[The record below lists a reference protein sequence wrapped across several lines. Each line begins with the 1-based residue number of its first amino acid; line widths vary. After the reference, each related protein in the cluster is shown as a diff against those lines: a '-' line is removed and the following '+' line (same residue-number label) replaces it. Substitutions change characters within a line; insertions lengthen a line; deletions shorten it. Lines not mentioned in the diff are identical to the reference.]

1 MQKKESSIRLD
12 GTWRFAV
19 DSSDQGMS
27 QGWFKPD
34 HDRRDWQEIN
44 VPDYWDRYNLS
55 GYDGVGWYER
65 SIEVHDTS
73 APMTL
78 YFAGVDDDA
87 SVWLNGRLVGSH
99 AGYSDAFWFD
109 VTAFLRKGR
118 NDLVVR
124 VVDKGGPGGI
134 YRPITLL
141 RSDRID
147 EVLRTK
153 YSRMDARPSAEW
165 VKDAVI
171 YEVYVRSF
179 SPEGTFKGVEQRLPE
194 LKRLGVTV
202 LWLMPIHPIGE
213 LNRKGTLGSPY
224 AVRDYYAVNPEF
236 GTLEDFRSLVRAV
249 HAAGMHIIIDLVAN
263 HTSWD
268 SVLLMEHPEWFTHN
282 AEGAIIA
289 PNADWT
295 DVADLDYD
303 QHELR
308 KYMIHMM
315 KYWVAD
321 EHIDGYRC
329 DVAELVPTDFW
340 ETARQELDAIK
351 PVMMLSEGTLPEHH
365 VKAFDL
371 TYSWNVYDVLDKVIN
386 DTSSASVFDAILRTE
401 SYQFPRGSLRLRFNT
416 NHDKNAF
423 DAPAV
428 EKFGRGG
435 AMATAVLVFTMP
447 GVPLIYNGEEVGN
460 PKRLSLFEK
469 VPIDWSQDGGFREL
483 YEGLTTLRSSHPAL
497 RNGTYESLE
506 TGGQKKVYAFIRSNS
521 SERLLVTVNFSKSPV
536 TATLKG
542 EAGAGKAWMRVF
554 GNGTEAFRGTG
565 DVVTLPGFGYAVY
578 VSH

>member
-1 MQKKESSIRLD
+1 MQKKESPIRLD
-12 GTWRFAV
+12 GTWHFAV
-19 DSSDQGMS
+19 DSTDRGVAE
-27 QGWFKPD
+27 GWFRTD
-34 HDRRDWQEIN
+34 WDRRDWREIT
-44 VPDYWDRYNLS
+44 VPDYWDRYNLES
-55 GYDGVGWYER
+55 YDGVGWYWRTVVVE
-65 SIEVHDTS
+65 DTS

-87 SVWLNGRLVGSH
+87 DVWLNGERVGSH

-109 VTAFLRKGR
+109 VTSHLRKGK

-134 YRPITLL
+134 YKPITLV

-147 EVLRTK
+147 DVLRTK
-153 YSRMDARPSAEW
+153 YSRMKARPSAEW
-165 VKDAVI
+165 VKNAVI
-171 YEVYVRSF
+171 YEFYVRSF
-179 SPEGTFKGVEQRLPE
+179 SPEGTFRGVEKRLPE

-202 LWLMPIHPIGE
+202 LWLMPIHPVGE
-213 LNRKGTLGSPY
+213 LNRKGSLGSPY
-224 AVRDYYAVNPEF
+224 SVRDYYAVNPEF
-236 GTLEDFRSLVRAV
+236 GTLDDFRSLVRAV
-249 HAAGMHIIIDLVAN
+249 HAAGMHIITDLVAN

-282 AEGAIIA
+282 AEGAIVA

-295 DVADLDYD
+295 DVADLNYD

-308 KYMIHMM
+308 KYMIRMM

-329 DVAELVPTDFW
+329 DDAELVPTDFW

-365 VKAFDL
+365 VEAFDL
-371 TYSWNVYDVLDKVIN
+371 TYSWNVYDVLGKVIN
-386 DTSSASVFDAILRTE
+386 DTTSATIFNALLRTE

-428 EKFGRGG
+428 EKFGPGG
-435 AMATAVLVFTMP
+435 AMASAVLVFTMP

-460 PKRLSLFEK
+460 PKRLSLFER
-469 VPIDWSQDGGFREL
+469 VPIDWSRGEAFRTL
-483 YEGLTTLRSSHPAL
+483 YEGLTALRAAHPAL
-497 RNGTYESLE
+497 REGDDQPVE
-506 TGGQKKVYAFIRSNS
+506 TTDAPKIYAFVRSTGAD
-521 SERLLVTVNFSKSPV
+521 RALVVISFARTQV
-536 TATLKG
+536 TTLLKG
-542 EAGAGKAWMRVF
+542 KSVAGSVWTRVF
-554 GNGTEAFRGTG
+554 GNGPESLPADSQRI
-565 DVVTLPGFGYAVY
+565 TLPAFGYAVY
-578 VSH
+578 VSR